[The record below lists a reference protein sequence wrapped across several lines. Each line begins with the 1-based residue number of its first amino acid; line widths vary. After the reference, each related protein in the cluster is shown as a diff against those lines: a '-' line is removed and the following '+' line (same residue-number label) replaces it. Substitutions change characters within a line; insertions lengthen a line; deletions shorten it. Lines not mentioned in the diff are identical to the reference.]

1 MMTKAFANNGASKV
15 YIVGRRREV
24 LEEAARSASPHG
36 NVVPVVG
43 DVTSKESL
51 KAIAEQVRKEV
62 GYVNLVVCNSGTYPP
77 AMGVRSRDVGVEEF
91 ARRGLEQ
98 EMGDWGG

>member
-15 YIVGRRREV
+15 YIIGRRREV
-24 LEEAARSASPHG
+24 LEEAARPYA

-43 DVTSKESL
+43 DVTSKDSL
-51 KAIAEQVRKEV
+51 KAIAEQVRQEV

-77 AMGVRSRDVGVEEF
+77 AMGVRSRDVEVEEF

-98 EMGDWGG
+98 EVGDWGG